1 MPERNLNLY
10 AQWEKRPVYHLQYD
24 ANNGSGKRR
33 TDAETPCEAGT
44 TVQID
49 GNAYRYEV
57 GRDCYMF
64 TQWNTRPDGKGDAY
78 KPGEEKEINTD
89 IILYAQWEK
98 LQDNA
103 EDIEKYHVFYRAN
116 NNTTAFS
123 VDPQTPKEAGN
134 SILLQNN
141 RFFYA
146 DYLFAGW
153 NTKADGSGK
162 QYNSGDTFVIPSKNI
177 SLYAQ
182 WKKIEQK
189 KLIYSSNT
197 KEEEKYTDA
206 ECFSD
211 DGEDE
216 EKEVLIDGNS
226 FHNNGKKFV
235 GWNTKIDGSGKRY
248 APSEKFTLKENT
260 VLYRLKLFISTTV
273 FLTFC
278 HRIKIIYIHFF
289 PTIPPCSKSTRSVTW
304 I

>member
-1 MPERNLNLY
+1 M
-10 AQWEKRPVYHLQYD
+10 
-24 ANNGSGKRR
+24 
-33 TDAETPCEAGT
+33 
-44 TVQID
+44 
-49 GNAYRYEV
+49 
-57 GRDCYMF
+57 
-64 TQWNTRPDGKGDAY
+64 
-78 KPGEEKEINTD
+78 
-89 IILYAQWEK
+89 
-98 LQDNA
+98 
-103 EDIEKYHVFYRAN
+103 
-116 NNTTAFS
+116 
-123 VDPQTPKEAGN
+123 
-134 SILLQNN
+134 QNN

-197 KEEEKYTDA
+197 KEEEKYIDA

-235 GWNTKIDGSGKRY
+235 GWNTKTDGSGKRY

-260 VLYRLKLFISTTV
+260 VLYAQWSKDVKQYKLVYHSNYPSKAEETKEEQKEIDSETPAYAGTK
-273 FLTFC
+273 
-278 HRIKIIYIHFF
+278 IKIN
-289 PTIPPCSKSTRSVTW
+289 KNK
-304 I
+304 

>member
-1 MPERNLNLY
+1 M
-10 AQWEKRPVYHLQYD
+10 
-24 ANNGSGKRR
+24 
-33 TDAETPCEAGT
+33 
-44 TVQID
+44 
-49 GNAYRYEV
+49 
-57 GRDCYMF
+57 
-64 TQWNTRPDGKGDAY
+64 
-78 KPGEEKEINTD
+78 
-89 IILYAQWEK
+89 
-98 LQDNA
+98 
-103 EDIEKYHVFYRAN
+103 
-116 NNTTAFS
+116 
-123 VDPQTPKEAGN
+123 
-134 SILLQNN
+134 QNN

-197 KEEEKYTDA
+197 KAEEKYIDA

-235 GWNTKIDGSGKRY
+235 DLQKMR
-248 APSEKFTLKENT
+248 
-260 VLYRLKLFISTTV
+260 LYYYLRDKKHD
-273 FLTFC
+273 TFQC
-278 HRIKIIYIHFF
+278 LLHYPEVF
-289 PTIPPCSKSTRSVTW
+289 PTVHIIIQPHFL
-304 I
+304 